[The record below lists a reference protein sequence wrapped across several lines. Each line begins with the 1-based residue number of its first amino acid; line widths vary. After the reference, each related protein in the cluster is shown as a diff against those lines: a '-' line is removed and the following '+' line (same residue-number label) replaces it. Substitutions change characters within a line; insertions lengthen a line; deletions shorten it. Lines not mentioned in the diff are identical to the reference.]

1 MFCKTTRNR
10 IDVDPPYLVFLL
22 DLLMFSHVIFLYAL
36 RPLDCPEVTA
46 LFSGMEDKTAAPL
59 PSAVDDGE
67 AGNVFSYEKADGNC
81 RDL

>member
-1 MFCKTTRNR
+1 MTIPR
-10 IDVDPPYLVFLL
+10 L

-67 AGNVFSYEKADGNC
+67 AGNVFSYEKAGGYC
-81 RDL
+81 MDL

>member
-10 IDVDPPYLVFLL
+10 IDDDPLTWSFCLICSCFLTSS
-22 DLLMFSHVIFLYAL
+22 FSM
-36 RPLDCPEVTA
+36 

-67 AGNVFSYEKADGNC
+67 AGNVFSYEKAGGYC
-81 RDL
+81 MDL